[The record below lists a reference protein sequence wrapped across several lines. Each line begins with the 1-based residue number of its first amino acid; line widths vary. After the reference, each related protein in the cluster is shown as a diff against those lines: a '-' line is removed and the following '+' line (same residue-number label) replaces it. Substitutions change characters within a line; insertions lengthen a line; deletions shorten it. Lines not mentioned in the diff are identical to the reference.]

1 MKENTQENNLVE
13 KTENTLLDKIKIF
26 FKNLFNNK
34 RKNVCEQ
41 ENAVESKEN
50 NEFKENIKLAENSE
64 EELLELQ
71 RKFQEGEI
79 VEGELTNEQIDA
91 LCELYDRQIAEIQK
105 NIDIVKQRIEDNNK
119 RKTTKK

>member
-13 KTENTLLDKIKIF
+13 KNENNLLDKIKKF
-26 FKNLFNNK
+26 FNNLFNKK
-34 RKNVCEQ
+34 RNDVGEQ
-41 ENAVESKEN
+41 EKTVESKEN
-50 NEFKENIKLAENSE
+50 NEFKENIKIAENSE

-71 RKFQEGEI
+71 RKFQDGEI

-105 NIDIVKQRIEDNNK
+105 NIDIVKQRIEENNK

>member
-34 RKNVCEQ
+34 KKNVCEQ
-41 ENAVESKEN
+41 EETVESKEN

>member
-13 KTENTLLDKIKIF
+13 KNENNLLDKIKKF
-26 FKNLFNNK
+26 FNNLFNKK
-34 RKNVCEQ
+34 RNDVCEQ
-41 ENAVESKEN
+41 EKTVESKEN
-50 NEFKENIKLAENSE
+50 NEFKENIKIAENSE

-71 RKFQEGEI
+71 RKFQDGEI

-105 NIDIVKQRIEDNNK
+105 NIDIVKQRIEENNK

>member
-1 MKENTQENNLVE
+1 MKENTQENKLVE
-13 KTENTLLDKIKIF
+13 KNENNLLDKIKKF
-26 FKNLFNNK
+26 FKNLFNKK
-34 RKNVCEQ
+34 RNDVCEQ
-41 ENAVESKEN
+41 ERTVESKEN

-71 RKFQEGEI
+71 RKFQDGEI

-105 NIDIVKQRIEDNNK
+105 NIDIVKQRVEENNK